1 MFHPKTKEYTF
12 FSAQRISKTKSWFF
26 ERINMI
32 DKPLAKLI
40 KGHKDIIQTD
50 KIRNEKGDTTEI
62 EEIQNNP
69 QNLLQ
74 KPILN
79 KT

>member
-40 KGHKDIIQTD
+40 KGTRGSIQIN
-50 KIRNEKGDTTEI
+50 KIKNEKGGIKTEM
-62 EEIQNNP
+62 EEIKNKNHPTTKAYTQQN
-69 QNLLQ
+69 
-74 KPILN
+74 
-79 KT
+79 